1 MSNSTGQ
8 VEPRQTMAR
17 DEKIDILRFIGLAMI
32 ILAHTDPSP
41 LIAQIRNFDVP
52 LMVLVSGA
60 SFALSYRYEAFTSYL
75 WKRIKRLVFPT
86 WIFLTVYF
94 AVIFAT
100 NFPIVAP
107 GIKTVIGSY
116 ILLSGIGYV
125 WIIRVFLLVA
135 LVSPFILKFSNSTKS
150 HATFFSVTAAIYIA
164 YEIIL
169 FITKSFSESPIRT
182 MFENTVLYVIPYAIL
197 FAIGLRLTQ
206 LSKQHMI
213 NFMMVAFAVC
223 VTVGAILWNASG
235 TLVLTQE
242 FKYPPSIYYLSYALA
257 VSLFLW
263 LISDRIVT
271 AVKQLGIYEP
281 VMFIAQNT
289 IWIYLWH
296 IPLIEIINLEFYI
309 KYPIVFALASCIAF
323 VQIYLVKKVLIP
335 RLSSQSNIRN
345 VNYLL
350 TG

>member
-1 MSNSTGQ
+1 MSNVNQS
-8 VEPRQTMAR
+8 ELKRPMAR

-32 ILAHTDPSP
+32 ILAHTNPSP
-41 LIAQIRNFDVP
+41 LIAQLRNFDVP

-75 WKRIKRLVFPT
+75 WKRVKRLVFPT

-107 GIKTVIGSY
+107 NIKTVIGSY

-135 LVSPFILKFSNSTKS
+135 LVSPSILKFSNSTKS
-150 HATFFSVTAAIYIA
+150 QAKFFSITAAIYIA

-169 FITKSFSESPIRT
+169 FLTKSLPLSPIRT
-182 MFENTVLYVIPYAIL
+182 VFENTVLYVIPYAII
-197 FAIGLRLTQ
+197 FSIGLRLTQ
-206 LSKQHMI
+206 LTKQHIIIFMI
-213 NFMMVAFAVC
+213 VTFSTCVA
-223 VTVGAILWNASG
+223 VGAALWNASG

-257 VSLFLW
+257 VCLFLW
-263 LISDRIVT
+263 LISDRLVT

-281 VMFIAQNT
+281 LMFIAQNT

-323 VQIYLVKKVLIP
+323 MQIYLVKKVLIP